1 MLTPGGTQLGSILF
15 TYLRKVISNK
25 CLTQIMPGHMDVG
38 GPGSSYSVVQRS
50 NSSEEDSDDQNPISE
65 ELVFP
70 TQELV
75 SQVKGLESLRKKL
88 PDLSTLSN
96 LRPGARR
103 DQRIIRATED
113 KASLNEAERLAQIS
127 QANLNLEEARSLTQT
142 EKDIFDE
149 QIARQRVDISEEGD
163 IEMGGDTHRPI
174 EPEKEKEP
182 PGEDI
187 EPEKEK

>member
-1 MLTPGGTQLGSILF
+1 
-15 TYLRKVISNK
+15 
-25 CLTQIMPGHMDVG
+25 MPGHMDVG

-50 NSSEEDSDDQNPISE
+50 NSSEEDSDNQNPISE

-75 SQVKGLESLRKKL
+75 SQVKGWESLRKKL
-88 PDLSTLSN
+88 PDLNTLSN
-96 LRPGARR
+96 LRPEARK

-142 EKDIFDE
+142 EKDIFD
-149 QIARQRVDISEEGD
+149 
-163 IEMGGDTHRPI
+163 
-174 EPEKEKEP
+174 
-182 PGEDI
+182 
-187 EPEKEK
+187 